1 MSVSSPVGVFEHFK
15 SVKDPRVE
23 RTKDHQLLDII
34 VIAICAVICGADDWV
49 EIAESGNEKET
60 WLIQFLELANGSPSY
75 DTFGRV
81 FSRLDAE
88 GFEAAFLAWVQA
100 GYTLSEGQVV
110 ALDGKQVRRSHDR
123 TAGKAAIYMVS
134 AWASANHLTLGQR
147 KVDAKSNEI
156 TAIPKLPEVL
166 AVSGCRVTI
175 DAMGCQKEI
184 AATIIASGQNNTPE
198 GNGGAFVAH
207 SSVE

>member
-1 MSVSSPVGVFEHFK
+1 M
-15 SVKDPRVE
+15 E
-23 RTKDHQLLDII
+23 RTKDHQLLEII

-49 EIAESGNEKET
+49 EIAAWGNEKEM
-60 WLIQFLELANGSPSY
+60 WLKQFLELANGIPSH

-147 KVDAKSNEI
+147 KVDTKSNEI
-156 TAIPKLPEVL
+156 TAIPKLLEVL
-166 AVSGCRVTI
+166 AVSWLFPGHDVKI
-175 DAMGCQKEI
+175 DSLCPDCGEPISLAMRDGELLSI
-184 AATIIASGQNNTPE
+184 SPPSV
-198 GNGGAFVAH
+198 VAH
-207 SSVE
+207 TNVPFSKWRGQVPLA